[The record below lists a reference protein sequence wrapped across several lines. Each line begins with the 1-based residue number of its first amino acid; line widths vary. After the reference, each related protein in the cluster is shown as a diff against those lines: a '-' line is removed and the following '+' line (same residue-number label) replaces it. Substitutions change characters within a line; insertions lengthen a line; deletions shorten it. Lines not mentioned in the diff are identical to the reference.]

1 MFRLIRGFI
10 DAFIQVYLV
19 TRITVLYFR
28 VFFLRFLSIGTVAV
42 DISLH
47 YGL

>member
-1 MFRLIRGFI
+1 MLLSKFI
-10 DAFIQVYLV
+10 SCYSDYSTIFSG
-19 TRITVLYFR
+19 
-28 VFFLRFLSIGTVAV
+28 FLRFLSIGTVAV

>member
-10 DAFIQVYLV
+10 DAFIQVYILLLGLQYY
-19 TRITVLYFR
+19 IFG
-28 VFFLRFLSIGTVAV
+28 FLRFLSIGTVAV

>member
-1 MFRLIRGFI
+1 MLLSKFI
-10 DAFIQVYLV
+10 SCYSDYSTIG
-19 TRITVLYFR
+19 
-28 VFFLRFLSIGTVAV
+28 FLRFLSIGTVAV

>member
-1 MFRLIRGFI
+1 MLLSKFI
-10 DAFIQVYLV
+10 SCYSDYSTIFSG
-19 TRITVLYFR
+19 
-28 VFFLRFLSIGTVAV
+28 FFLRFLSIGTVAV